1 MFTNQEYMSK
11 KAKWDFINREISWLY
26 FNDRVLQ
33 ESANP
38 KVPLIERFKFLGI
51 FSNNLD
57 EFFRVRVATL
67 QRMSEMKINPG
78 LNKDKPEVI
87 LKKISKMTSSLQA
100 VMESNFQQIKEQ
112 LKAEK
117 IFIIEESELNDE
129 QKAFVTSYYDKH
141 LEDAITPV
149 MLSGSGKTFPEMQ
162 DARIYFFVKLKNSLK
177 PADKK
182 YALIEMPGTEY
193 SRFLVLPRVDDN
205 KYVIFLDD
213 VIRLCMPQLFKSL
226 PYDTFEVYTI
236 KITRDSEMEI
246 EAELGEGIV
255 DKVSK
260 GIKSRRYG
268 SPLRFIY
275 DSSMSDDM
283 KKYLLKKINF
293 KKSGTI
299 IPGGRYHNFKDF
311 MDFPTMGRSD
321 LVYQKTTGIENET
334 IKAADSV
341 IKAIEK
347 QDLFLHYPYYSF
359 SQYVQLLREAAI
371 DPDVKSIKITLYRM
385 AHRSKVAKALI
396 FAARNG
402 KQVTAVI
409 ELRARFDEEHN
420 IQWAQRMEEAGVQIT
435 FGVEG
440 LKIHSKLTLIKKKNG
455 KRIAA
460 VSTGNFHEGNAAV
473 YTDFTL
479 FTANPGIT
487 AELEK
492 VFDFIHQPFQM
503 THYLHLLVSPQEMR
517 KKLNQLIHNEII
529 NAKKG
534 LPAYILC
541 KINHITDNKLIEKL
555 YDAAQ
560 AGVKIRMVVR
570 GQLSMVTSQ
579 PRLKG
584 NIEIVGIVDKFLEH
598 SRIIIFCNNNQE
610 KYYIS
615 SADWMTRNL
624 DQRIEVAIPVF
635 DKAIQQELKT
645 IVEFGLKDNVQARIC
660 DGSGENRIK
669 TNDEPVFRSQYEL
682 MEHYKKLEESTLE

>member
-624 DQRIEVAIPVF
+624 DQRIEVAIPVYY
-635 DKAIQQELKT
+635 KAIQQELKT

-669 TNDEPVFRSQYEL
+669 TSDEPVFRSQYEL
-682 MEHYKKLEESTLE
+682 MEHYKRLEESTLE

>member
-1 MFTNQEYMSK
+1 MSK
-11 KAKWDFINREISWLY
+11 KSKSQFINREISWLY

-38 KVPLIERFKFLGI
+38 KVPLIERLKFLGI

-67 QRMSEMKINPG
+67 QRMSEMRISTIQY
-78 LNKDKPEVI
+78 KDKPEVI
-87 LKKISKMTSSLQA
+87 LKKISKMTSSLQTL
-100 VMESNFQQIKEQ
+100 MEDNFQQIKEQ

-117 IFIIEESELNDE
+117 IFLVDETELSED
-129 QKAFVTSYYDKH
+129 QKAFVIDYYDKY
-141 LEDAITPV
+141 LEDAITPI

-162 DARIYFFVKLKNSLK
+162 DARIYFFLKLKNSFK

-182 YALIEMPGTEY
+182 YALIELPGSEY
-193 SRFLVLPRVDDN
+193 SRFLVLPEVNGN

-213 VIRLCMPQLFKSL
+213 VIRLCLPQLFKSL
-226 PYDTFEVYTI
+226 SYDTFEVYTT

-246 EAELGEGIV
+246 EAELGEGIM

-268 SPLRFIY
+268 SPLRLIY
-275 DSSMSDDM
+275 DSRMPEDM

-299 IPGGRYHNFKDF
+299 IPGGKYHNFKDF
-311 MDFPTMGRSD
+311 TGFPTMGRRD
-321 LVYQKTTGIENET
+321 LIYAKTPGIENET
-334 IKAADSV
+334 IKSAESV

-359 SQYVQLLREAAI
+359 SQYVQLLRESAI

-402 KQVTAVI
+402 KQVTAVV

-420 IQWAQRMEEAGVQIT
+420 IQWAQRMEEAGVNIT

-479 FTANPGIT
+479 FTADASLT
-487 AELEK
+487 AEVER
-492 VFDFIHQPFQM
+492 VFDFINQPFQ
-503 THYLHLLVSPQEMR
+503 TTQYSHLLVSPQEMR
-517 KKLNQLIHNEII
+517 KKLNQLIQNEIA
-529 NAKKG
+529 NAKRG
-534 LPAYILC
+534 LTAYILC
-541 KINHITDNKLIEKL
+541 KINHITDFKIIEKL
-555 YDAAQ
+555 YDAAE
-560 AGVKIRMVVR
+560 AGVKIKMVVR
-570 GQLSMVTSQ
+570 GQLSMVTTQ
-579 PRLKG
+579 PKLHG
-584 NIEIVGIVDKFLEH
+584 NIEVVGIVDKFLEH
-598 SRIIIFCNNNQE
+598 SRIFIFCNNKLE

-624 DQRIEVAIPVF
+624 DQRIEVALPIY
-635 DKAIQQELKT
+635 DKTIQQELKT
-645 IVEFGLKDNVQARIC
+645 IVEYGLKDNVQARIC
-660 DGSGENRIK
+660 DGTGENKIR
-669 TNDEPVFRSQYEL
+669 TDNNLPFRSQKEL
-682 MEHYKKLEESTLE
+682 MEHYIKLEESKKA

>member
-347 QDLFLHYPYYSF
+347 QDLFLHYPYCSF

-624 DQRIEVAIPVF
+624 DQRIEVAIPVY